1 MVVGVRVF
9 KTLVVCLCS
18 LLLFVGYTFAQET
31 TGGIVG
37 TVKDPS
43 GASVPN
49 ATVIRDGVRPSSVPK
64 QFKLMLPATIV
75 SQTCLRQLH
84 ADDNGNRI

>member
-1 MVVGVRVF
+1 MVVGVRLIKAV
-9 KTLVVCLCS
+9 VVCLCT
-18 LLLFVGYTFAQET
+18 LFLFVGYTFAQET

-49 ATVIRDGVRPSSVPK
+49 ATEIGRAHV
-64 QFKLMLPATIV
+64 
-75 SQTCLRQLH
+75 
-84 ADDNGNRI
+84 